1 LSFPPGSQFIV
12 EKERCL
18 FYSKKF
24 WKNLMDFINT
34 DVGVN
39 GGRETHVLERAM
51 QLIFE
56 TRFKE
61 K

>member
-1 LSFPPGSQFIV
+1 M
-12 EKERCL
+12 E
-18 FYSKKF
+18 
-24 WKNLMDFINT
+24 FINT

-39 GGRETHVLERAM
+39 GGREAHVLERAM

>member
-1 LSFPPGSQFIV
+1 
-12 EKERCL
+12 
-18 FYSKKF
+18 
-24 WKNLMDFINT
+24 MDFISA
-34 DVGVN
+34 DIEVN
-39 GGRETHVLERAM
+39 GGRESHVLERAM